1 MRIIMIIF
9 ESIGLIIYLIL
20 IAIIVVRQIKVSQKF
35 KANKITE
42 EKHRKLMEQN
52 TILLI
57 IVGVL
62 LLLFLYTPFKILIF

>member
-1 MRIIMIIF
+1 MIIF

-42 EKHRKLMEQN
+42 EKHQTLMEQN

>member
-1 MRIIMIIF
+1 MRIF
-9 ESIGLIIYLIL
+9 EFIGLIIYLIL
-20 IAIIVVRQIKVSQKF
+20 IAIIVVRQIKISQKF

-42 EKHRKLMEQN
+42 EKHQMLMKQN

>member
-1 MRIIMIIF
+1 MIIF
-9 ESIGLIIYLIL
+9 EFIGLIIYLIL

-35 KANKITE
+35 KANKITK

>member
-1 MRIIMIIF
+1 MIIF

-20 IAIIVVRQIKVSQKF
+20 IAIIIARQIKVSQKF

-42 EKHRKLMEQN
+42 EKHQTLMKQN

>member
-1 MRIIMIIF
+1 MRIF
-9 ESIGLIIYLIL
+9 EFIGLIIYLIL
-20 IAIIVVRQIKVSQKF
+20 IAIIVVRQIKISQKF

-42 EKHRKLMEQN
+42 EKHQKLMKQN

>member
-1 MRIIMIIF
+1 MIIF

-42 EKHRKLMEQN
+42 EKHQTLMKQN